1 MILRKYQPDDFKE
14 VLSLFKE
21 TVQKINCKEYTQE
34 QIDAWIQIDP
44 VQFKEKLDMHKSYV
58 VINQD
63 KIVGFGDIDSF
74 GYLDHLYVAADY
86 QRMGI
91 ATLLTSQLEKEVS
104 GSVYTDASITARPF
118 FEHRKYKVITDQ
130 IVVKK
135 GVKLKNFKMVLIR
148 NLEK

>member
-1 MILRKYQPDDFKE
+1 MILRNYQPDDFKE

-58 VINQD
+58 VIDQD

-118 FEHRKYKVITDQ
+118 FERRRYKVITDQ
-130 IVVKK
+130 IIVKK

>member
-1 MILRKYQPDDFKE
+1 MKLRNYQPDDFKE

-34 QIDAWIQIDP
+34 QIDAWIQIDT
-44 VQFKEKLDMHKSYV
+44 VQFKEKVDMHKSYV
-58 VINQD
+58 VIDQD

-91 ATLLTSQLEKEVS
+91 ATLLTSRLEKEVT
-104 GSVYTDASITARPF
+104 GPVYTDASITARPF

-135 GVKLKNFKMVLIR
+135 GVKLKNFKMVLMR
-148 NLEK
+148 NPEK